1 MAQILVIDDD
11 PQVCLL
17 IQEILEYA
25 GHVVVTAR
33 SGTEGFYRFC
43 QDPAQLV
50 ITDILMPGGEGL
62 ETIRDLRQEA
72 PSTKIIAISAG
83 LQWGGVDVLDLAR
96 KLGAVRIIQKP
107 FDIQA
112 LVGTVREVLEA

>member
-1 MAQILVIDDD
+1 LAQILVIDDD
-11 PQVCLL
+11 PQVCIL
-17 IQEILEYA
+17 IQEVLEYA
-25 GHVVVTAR
+25 GHTVVTAR
-33 SGTEGFYRFC
+33 NGAEGFYRFC

-62 ETIRDLRQEA
+62 ETIRNLRQEA

-96 KLGAVRIIQKP
+96 KFGAVRIIQKP
-107 FDIQA
+107 FDMQV
-112 LVGTVREVLEA
+112 LVDTVREVLEA

>member
-1 MAQILVIDDD
+1 LAQILVIDDD

-25 GHVVVTAR
+25 GYVVVTTQSAA
-33 SGTEGFYRFC
+33 EGLDRFRK
-43 QDPAQLV
+43 DPAQLV
-50 ITDILMPGGEGL
+50 ITDILMPGREGL

-83 LQWGGVDVLDLAR
+83 LQWGSVDVLDLAR
-96 KLGAVRIIQKP
+96 KLGAIRIIQKP
-107 FDIQA
+107 FDNQV
-112 LVGTVREVLEA
+112 LVDTVREVLET

>member
-62 ETIRDLRQEA
+62 ETIRDLRKEA

-96 KLGAVRIIQKP
+96 KLGAIRIIQKP
-107 FDIQA
+107 FDNQV
-112 LVGTVREVLEA
+112 LVDTVREVLET

>member
-62 ETIRDLRQEA
+62 ETIRDLRKEA

-107 FDIQA
+107 FDNQA
-112 LVGTVREVLEA
+112 LVDTVREVLET